1 KFVGQR
7 RAAKELAARPREH
20 FVFGKIMDS
29 KLPMGRVAKHEE
41 PLIEALQARGCGN
54 VTGGGTQ
61 MSPDGSSVQWVG
73 IDLELTDLGD
83 ALAFTRERLREL
95 GAPAGSVLEYR
106 AGEQKMTVQIT

>member
-1 KFVGQR
+1 RPSPTQCS
-7 RAAKELAARPREH
+7 RAPGAARRWA
-20 FVFGKIMDS
+20 FSFDKGVRMSDS
-29 KLPMGRVAKHEE
+29 SSIV
-41 PLIEALQARGCGN
+41 QARGFGI
-54 VTGGGTQ
+54 VTGGGPQ